1 MYLTDMLRKLGDR
14 LGIIEMAPASAEKPA
29 PLKIQT
35 RTVTMTELITAI
47 RVTELREL
55 AEMPAEL
62 SVPFAEVFK
71 AAGIPD
77 SPKGW
82 TVERFEEF
90 LKDDRVRKMDRVQVQ
105 HETLRMLAEGG
116 VDGSDIV
123 RDAIARDQA
132 LDAFEASI
140 EEKRRVWLQAKMRE
154 IRQIE
159 EDIASEQ
166 KAWTEWRGRKRQ
178 REKDMANAVS
188 YLIDKPVISIEEE

>member
-14 LGIIEMAPASAEKPA
+14 LGIIEIAPGSKEKHA
-29 PLKIQT
+29 PVKIQT

-62 SVPFAEVFK
+62 SVPFEEVFK

-77 SPKGW
+77 APKGW
-82 TVERFEEF
+82 TIERLEEF
-90 LKDDRVRKMDRVQVQ
+90 LKSDRIRKLDRKQVQ
-105 HETLRMLAEGG
+105 QETAHMLSEGG
-116 VDGSDIV
+116 IDGSDIV

-132 LDAFEASI
+132 LDTFEASI
-140 EEKRRVWLQAKMRE
+140 AEKRRQWLTAKKLS

-159 EDIASEQ
+159 EEIISEQ
-166 KAWTEWRGRKRQ
+166 KTWAQWRNRKRQ
-178 REKDMANAVS
+178 REKDMAHAVS

>member
-14 LGIIEMAPASAEKPA
+14 LGIIEVAPASPEKRA
-29 PLKIQT
+29 PVKVQT

-62 SVPFAEVFK
+62 SVPFDEVFK

-77 SPKGW
+77 APKGW
-82 TVERFEEF
+82 TIERLEVF
-90 LKDDRVRKMDRVQVQ
+90 LKEDKIRAMDHAHAQQ
-105 HETLRMLAEGG
+105 ETARMLSEGG
-116 VDGSDIV
+116 IDGSDIV

-140 EEKRRVWLQAKMRE
+140 AEKRRQWITAKKLEM
-154 IRQIE
+154 RQIE
-159 EDIASEQ
+159 EEIKSEE
-166 KAWTEWRGRKRQ
+166 KAWTEWRKRKRQ
-178 REKDMANAVS
+178 REKDMAQAVG

>member
-14 LGIIEMAPASAEKPA
+14 LGIIEMAPTSAEKPS
-29 PLKIQT
+29 PVKVQT
-35 RTVTMTELITAI
+35 RAVTMTELITAI

-62 SVPFAEVFK
+62 SVPFEQVFK
-71 AAGIPD
+71 AAGIPN

-82 TVERFEEF
+82 TIERLEEF
-90 LKDDRVRKMDRVQVQ
+90 LKGDRVRKLDREQVQ
-105 HETLRMLAEGG
+105 QETLQMLAEGG

-140 EEKRRVWLQAKMRE
+140 EEKRRVWLSAKKRE
-154 IRQIE
+154 IRKIE
-159 EDIASEQ
+159 DEIASEQ

>member
-14 LGIIEMAPASAEKPA
+14 LGIIEIAPASAEKPA
-29 PLKIQT
+29 PVKIQT

-47 RVTELREL
+47 RVTDLREL

-62 SVPFAEVFK
+62 SVPFEEVFK

-82 TVERFEEF
+82 TIEKLEEF
-90 LKDDRVRKMDRVQVQ
+90 LKSDKVRKLDREEVQ
-105 HETLRMLAEGG
+105 HETLRMLSEVG
-116 VDGSDIV
+116 VDASDIV

-140 EEKRRVWLQAKMRE
+140 EEKRRMWLSTKKRE

-159 EDIASEQ
+159 AEITSEQ
-166 KAWTEWRGRKRQ
+166 KAWSEWRGRKRQ
-178 REKDMANAVS
+178 REKDMAQAVG